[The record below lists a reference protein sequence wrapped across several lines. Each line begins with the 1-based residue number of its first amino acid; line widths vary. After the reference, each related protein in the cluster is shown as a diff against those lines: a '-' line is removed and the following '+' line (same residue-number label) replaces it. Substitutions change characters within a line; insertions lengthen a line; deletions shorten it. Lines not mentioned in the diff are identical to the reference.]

1 MICMPAWRYGA
12 ALSATA
18 GLLYLACVLVTMVM
32 PDAVARSVGAIVHG
46 LNIGALTATAPATS
60 LSAGLGGLLFV
71 VLYAFVAG
79 WLFGVLR
86 NGFARAGAR

>member
-18 GLLYLACVLVTMVM
+18 GLLYLACALVAMAV
-32 PDAVARSVGAIVHG
+32 PDVIARSVAAIVHG
-46 LNIGALTATAPATS
+46 LNIGSLTASAPSTS
-60 LSAGLGGLLFV
+60 LPTALGGLLFV

-79 WLFGVLR
+79 WLFGALR
-86 NGFARAGAR
+86 NSFARAGAQ